1 MMIVVKL
8 LVLTRRVVK
17 HSDSASTE
25 LAEGAGVQDQ
35 RRKSHLGLE
44 FVPKKGFIACEVPP
58 TARDAMQAV
67 IEIVTAHPGSN
78 QSQIVKRAQE
88 AGIGKHLVEDCLKD
102 GAFDRQRGAGKEIL
116 YRANSRT
123 PGP

>member
-1 MMIVVKL
+1 MKL

-17 HSDSASTE
+17 HSDSGSTE
-25 LAEGAGVQDQ
+25 LAEGADVQDQ

-44 FVPKKGFIACEVPP
+44 FVPKKSFIACEVPDQP

-78 QSQIVKRAQE
+78 QSQI
-88 AGIGKHLVEDCLKD
+88 
-102 GAFDRQRGAGKEIL
+102 
-116 YRANSRT
+116 ANAPRKQA
-123 PGP
+123 